1 MEDWLTV
8 EEAAVYLKVPKR
20 TLLAWIRAGKV
31 RAYALSGTKRR
42 VYRLRKEDIDYGL
55 LAKPVID
62 CAAPA
67 VLRKGGRVA

>member
-20 TLLAWIRAGKV
+20 TLLAWIRGGNV

-42 VYRLRKEDIDYGL
+42 VYRLRKADIDSEI
-55 LAKPVID
+55 LAKPVVD
-62 CAAPA
+62 SRVPA
-67 VLRKGGRVA
+67 VLRGRRVV